1 MGKMSREN
9 LIKLGLALRSD
20 LGVRPDCKIIYF
32 PIILS
37 EVMIPRVKWVSSPN
51 PRGDRPS
58 MIPVPDDVSVQLKQY
73 AIGSQSIYVGYSEE
87 LNVLCISEGE
97 EYE

>member
-1 MGKMSREN
+1 
-9 LIKLGLALRSD
+9 
-20 LGVRPDCKIIYF
+20 
-32 PIILS
+32 
-37 EVMIPRVKWVSSPN
+37 
-51 PRGDRPS
+51 

-73 AIGSQSIYVGYSEE
+73 AIGSQSIYVGYSEK